1 MLDGGGSGGGS
12 GTNWNGADV
21 PAMWSA
27 VANQETSVHWDLLS
41 GWQKSYEL
49 TLQHLGRVKSYR
61 DNLAAAW
68 PPEKSPA
75 SAAYLERLD
84 VLITHLQG
92 TYDAAVANHTAFSG
106 ATWAL
111 ADSRRELKKIYDEYV
126 ANQGKIEAH
135 NAAMSS
141 EHSGGLAG
149 QAAKQ
154 QPPPVSNDRQQQL
167 TWQARALMFT
177 LSGELA
183 QAQTAITKP
192 PRYEPTLTISTDR
205 ERDGGNAYVPP
216 AFPPLFPTDAESRP
230 TRSAAVGSGPGTVA
244 TPAGPLGLI
253 GPAGAGAGSGNPG
266 LVLGGTG
273 QVPVAP
279 PGHPSVGIGPPPP
292 AIPSPGNAIN
302 PPVPLP
308 GVPPGAGPLT
318 MPAPPTGATNNSTTA
333 RPGGAGAPPSG
344 MRPMPVGGVIG
355 GMPGAGLGQPATGG
369 RAAQHINPVGGVIAP
384 SGAGAR
390 PAGGVIGA
398 GGIQPGMP
406 VGGRPSAH
414 GGRSEES
421 SRWDPGNPWRT
432 DEGVSPVVVPAAE
445 QRIDP
450 GPAIGFDR

>member
-192 PRYEPTLTISTDR
+192 PVYVRGRAIAADDS
-205 ERDGGNAYVPP
+205 ERGGTTYAPP
-216 AFPPLFPTDAESRP
+216 AFPPLFPTDTAPGASGSR
-230 TRSAAVGSGPGTVA
+230 SPGTPA
-244 TPAGPLGLI
+244 TTTSAPAAATTFPGTTG
-253 GPAGAGAGSGNPG
+253 GGPG
-266 LVLGGTG
+266 LVLGGTTPTPPAPG
-273 QVPVAP
+273 VPG
-279 PGHPSVGIGPPPP
+279 PGIVPPPP
-292 AIPSPGNAIN
+292 PSTSPPAIIN
-302 PPVPLP
+302 PPVTQPVAP
-308 GVPPGAGPLT
+308 TVGPHRHSQ
-318 MPAPPTGATNNSTTA
+318 PQ
-333 RPGGAGAPPSG
+333 PSG
-344 MRPMPVGGVIG
+344 MTPTPTRGGSSGMPGPGGNAPGVMRSMPPGGVIG
-355 GMPGAGLGQPATGG
+355 GMPGAVLGQPGSAG
-369 RAAQHINPVGGVIAP
+369 RSTQRVNPVGGMIGLPAAGTRSGITGAVGTSAGVPASVYGGYAP
-384 SGAGAR
+384 SSRRQG
-390 PAGGVIGA
+390 
-398 GGIQPGMP
+398 
-406 VGGRPSAH
+406 
-414 GGRSEES
+414 EEP
-421 SRWDPGNPWRT
+421 SRWDPDNPWRT
-432 DEGVSPVVVPAAE
+432 EEGVAPVVLPATE
-445 QRIDP
+445 QRVDP

>member
-1 MLDGGGSGGGS
+1 MLDGGGSGGGG
-12 GTNWNGADV
+12 GTDWNGVDV

-27 VANQETSVHWDLLS
+27 VANQETRVHWDLLS

-75 SAAYLERLD
+75 SAAYLDRLD
-84 VLITHLQG
+84 VLITHLQA

-106 ATWAL
+106 ATRAL
-111 ADSRRELKKIYDEYV
+111 ADSRRELRKIYDEYV

-135 NAAMSS
+135 NAVMSS

-149 QAAKQ
+149 QAAKR

-167 TWQARALMFT
+167 TWQARSLMFG

-192 PRYEPTLTISTDR
+192 PPYIPAVTISGDR

-216 AFPPLFPTDAESRP
+216 AFPPLFPTDADSRP
-230 TRSAAVGSGPGTVA
+230 TRSNAVGNGPGNLASPAGPAGPGTV
-244 TPAGPLGLI
+244 
-253 GPAGAGAGSGNPG
+253 SGNPG

-273 QVPVAP
+273 PVPVPPP
-279 PGHPSVGIGPPPP
+279 PGNPGAGIVPQPPVGPPPG
-292 AIPSPGNAIN
+292 IAIN

-308 GVPPGAGPLT
+308 GMPPGTGPLT
-318 MPAPPTGATNNSTTA
+318 MPGSPTGAMNTMA
-333 RPGGAGAPPSG
+333 RPGGAGAPPNG
-344 MRPMPVGGVIG
+344 TRPMPVGGVIG
-355 GMPGAGLGQPATGG
+355 GMPGAGVGQPGAGG
-369 RAAQHINPVGGVIAP
+369 RTAQRINPVGGVIAA

-390 PAGGVIGA
+390 PAGGMIGL
-398 GGIQPGMP
+398 GGVGMP
-406 VGGRPSAH
+406 VGGRPSPH
-414 GGRSEES
+414 RGDSDES
-421 SRWDPGNPWRT
+421 SRWDPDNPWRT
-432 DEGVSPVVVPAAE
+432 DEGVSPVVVPPAE
-445 QRIDP
+445 QRVDP